1 MSRLLFWI
9 ALAFLVVAA
18 VRSKLRDA
26 AKRHQQMNQPDPREQ
41 LHPQSGRAETGRA
54 ESVAARARAEAVANA
69 ETMLCCAH
77 CGVYFPA
84 SENVPAGGRDYCSAA
99 HANLAN

>member
-18 VRSKLRDA
+18 VRSKLRQA
-26 AKRHQQMNQPDPREQ
+26 ARRHQQVNQPDPREQ
-41 LHPQSGRAETGRA
+41 LHPETGRA
-54 ESVAARARAEAVANA
+54 ESAAARARAEAVANA

>member
-9 ALAFLVVAA
+9 ALACLVVAA
-18 VRSKLRDA
+18 IRTKLRQA
-26 AKRHQQMNQPDPREQ
+26 ARRHEQMNQPERHEQ
-41 LHPQSGRAETGRA
+41 IHPQAGRAETH
-54 ESVAARARAEAVANA
+54 AARARAEAKAQA

-99 HANLAN
+99 HAQGAPQ

>member
-18 VRSKLRDA
+18 VRTKLRQA
-26 AKRHQQMNQPDPREQ
+26 ARRHQQMDPPRNGPDAQEQ
-41 LHPQSGRAETGRA
+41 LRPQPGRAET
-54 ESVAARARAEAVANA
+54 VAARARAEAVANA

-84 SENVPAGGRDYCSAA
+84 SENVPAAGRDYCSAA

>member
-1 MSRLLFWI
+1 MTRILFWL

-18 VRSKLRDA
+18 IRSKLRSA
-26 AKRHQQMNQPDPREQ
+26 RRPPPPPPPAPEPR
-41 LHPQSGRAETGRA
+41 RAGERQA
-54 ESVAARARAEAVANA
+54 QARAQAALNA

-84 SENVPAGGRDYCSAA
+84 SENVQIDGRDYCSPA
-99 HANLAN
+99 HARLPAS

>member
-9 ALAFLVVAA
+9 ALAILVVAA
-18 VRSKLRDA
+18 IRAKLRQA
-26 AKRHQQMNQPDPREQ
+26 AKRHQQMGQPDPREQ
-41 LHPQSGRAETGRA
+41 IRPQPSRAETQ
-54 ESVAARARAEAVANA
+54 AARARAEAKANA

-84 SENVPAGGRDYCSAA
+84 SDNVPAGGRDYCSAA
-99 HANLAN
+99 HSGLAPH

>member
-9 ALAFLVVAA
+9 ALAVLVVAA
-18 VRSKLRDA
+18 VRSKLRQA
-26 AKRHQQMNQPDPREQ
+26 AQRHQQMNQPDPREQ
-41 LHPQSGRAETGRA
+41 IHPQSGRADSA
-54 ESVAARARAEAVANA
+54 AARARAEAVANA

-84 SENVPAGGRDYCSAA
+84 SENVPANGRDYCSAA